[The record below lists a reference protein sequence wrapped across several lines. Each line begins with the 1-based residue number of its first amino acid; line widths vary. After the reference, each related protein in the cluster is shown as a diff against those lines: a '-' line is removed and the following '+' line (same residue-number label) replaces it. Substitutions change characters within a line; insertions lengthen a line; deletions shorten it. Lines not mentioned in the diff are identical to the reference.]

1 MGRAKGV
8 IVTAR
13 DTALL
18 RELYEQTVMS
28 YRQLAERHFK
38 GAAHST
44 VYNRLSRLMK
54 AGFMSRFRV
63 GMVIHQGGREEIGSV
78 YRVTKR
84 GIAWLKEVESSGT
97 LRDDPVPLNTY
108 TLAHDLILNDAMAA
122 LSLRFPGSIQVHG
135 KLTPSLPKAGARV
148 PDAVMKCTATEPK
161 WSAIELELSAKSAK
175 RYREIVLQYRLA
187 PEFGKVLYVVGN
199 EGIALKI
206 KAEILGHKVQLG
218 GPPVATGKFYFVT
231 LAALLGNPETAKITN
246 GQEEFVSRTV
256 NQNLQREVF
265 I

>member
-18 RELYEQTVMS
+18 RELYQQTVMS
-28 YRQLAERHFK
+28 YRQVAERHFN
-38 GAAHST
+38 GAAHPT
-44 VYNRLSRLMK
+44 VYNRLARLMK
-54 AGFMSRFRV
+54 AGLMSRFRV
-63 GMVIHQGGREEIGSV
+63 GVVLHQGSREEIGSV

-84 GIAWLKEVESSGT
+84 GIAM
-97 LRDDPVPLNTY
+97 LRQATPDAAFRDEPVPLNTY
-108 TLAHDLILNDAMAA
+108 TLAHDLILNDAMTA
-122 LSLRFPGSIQVHG
+122 LGLRAPGAILVHG
-135 KLTPSLPKAGARV
+135 KLIPNLPMAGARV
-148 PDAVMKCTATEPK
+148 PDAVMKCTAVEPK
-161 WSAIELELSAKSAK
+161 WSAIELELSVKSAK

-187 PEFGKVLYVVGN
+187 PDFGKVLYVVGN

-206 KAEILGHKVQLG
+206 KAEILGHKVQPG

-231 LAALLGNPETAKITN
+231 LAALLGNPEAAKITN

-256 NQNLQREVF
+256 QQSLQREVF